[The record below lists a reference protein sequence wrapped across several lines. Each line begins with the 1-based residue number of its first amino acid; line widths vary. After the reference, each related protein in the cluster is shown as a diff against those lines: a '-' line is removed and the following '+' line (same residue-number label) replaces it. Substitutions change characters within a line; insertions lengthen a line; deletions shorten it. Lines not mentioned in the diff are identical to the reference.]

1 MDDEEKLLG
10 MMAIIEEQQE
20 AIKHLAQS
28 TAASHIHL
36 QQHWLQQQDHLA
48 KKHGEVISQYGGLF
62 KKQLAELTE
71 RGNRWLDWKMLVASV
86 ATIGGCCLLVLAG
99 ATFYLSYLVGEIT
112 AAESEL
118 SGIEKNIQQLKA
130 FNLAVTERIKQTRLA
145 KEIIRGKEKFRQK
158 FAHYKKERAL
168 QHELELELQRSKER
182 ERLRQQE
189 WEMARRRT
197 RRRDRGLER

>member
-130 FNLAVTERIKQTRLA
+130 FNLDWRPCEVKGA
-145 KEIIRGKEKFRQK
+145 
-158 FAHYKKERAL
+158 
-168 QHELELELQRSKER
+168 
-182 ERLRQQE
+182 QQVCVRV
-189 WEMARRRT
+189 MASSGGQGVHKNYFVI
-197 RRRDRGLER
+197 DPK